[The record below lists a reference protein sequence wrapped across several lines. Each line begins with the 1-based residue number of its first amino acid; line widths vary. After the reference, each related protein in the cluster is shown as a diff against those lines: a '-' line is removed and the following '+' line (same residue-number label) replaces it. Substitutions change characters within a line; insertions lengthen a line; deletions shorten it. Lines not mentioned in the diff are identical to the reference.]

1 MKIWWKKF
9 LAQTRKFNTI
19 LPWWTFEMQKFV
31 WFPFHPTIAP
41 FESPV
46 SKSPDGFKQ
55 IIQNISNSSQT
66 VYTAVVTNFGLS
78 TFPNTPD
85 FFAILSFSKLT
96 KITWFL
102 PYKTS
107 RFALPGWG
115 VIPRTWSFVIFASW
129 ICKKINEKIS
139 NWSYFFRRRRFILG
153 NAPNSQNMIT
163 AVVSRKQMCAQICS
177 WKRQRNNLF
186 ICFSG

>member
-1 MKIWWKKF
+1 
-9 LAQTRKFNTI
+9 
-19 LPWWTFEMQKFV
+19 MQKFV

-41 FESPV
+41 LESPV

-78 TFPNTPD
+78 TFPKTPD

-115 VIPRTWSFVIFASW
+115 VMPRTWSFVIFASW
-129 ICKKINEKIS
+129 ICKRNKLKSSKLVLLFQEATFHPRKCSKLVEHDHCCRQSQTNVRPDLLVKTPAQQLV
-139 NWSYFFRRRRFILG
+139 YLFFRINNILFLL
-153 NAPNSQNMIT
+153 S
-163 AVVSRKQMCAQICS
+163 
-177 WKRQRNNLF
+177 F
-186 ICFSG
+186 